1 MQALEKKKRGNLT
14 SRYAKK
20 KKKGRTWFFIRLVLY
35 RTWMDVHYVVKG
47 SRKRREKKKRV
58 YHS

>member
-1 MQALEKKKRGNLT
+1 ML
-14 SRYAKK
+14 K